1 MARNITRPQAAGKD
15 HIEETITAWRRERP
29 GLDLSGMAVVA
40 RLLRVSHRVE
50 EAQDE
55 FFSALGLK
63 PGWLDVLAPLRRAGD
78 PYRLTPTR
86 LSEEAL
92 ISTAGMTNRLD
103 RLEQAGLVRRLPD
116 PDDRRGVL
124 VELTEDGRDLVDSA
138 IDAHRGLS
146 KRLLGSLEGK
156 ERDDLD
162 RLLRKLLS
170 PLDRGESPQPASL
183 FPTGRV
189 APRRRRS

>member
-1 MARNITRPQAAGKD
+1 MARRQQSTND
-15 HIEETITAWRRERP
+15 HIEDTIAAWRRERP

-40 RLLRVSHRVE
+40 RLLRVAHRFD

-55 FFSALGLK
+55 FFAALGLK
-63 PGWLDVLAPLRRAGD
+63 PGWLDVLGALRRTGD
-78 PYRLTPTR
+78 PYRLTPTK

-103 RLEQAGLVRRLPD
+103 RLEQAGLIRRLPD

-124 VELTEDGRDLVDSA
+124 VELTNDGLELVDA
-138 IDAHRGLS
+138 AVDAHRGLS
-146 KRLLGSLEGK
+146 RRLLAGLEGT
-156 ERDDLD
+156 EREELD
-162 RLLRKLLS
+162 ALLKKLLQ
-170 PLDRGESPQPASL
+170 PLDSGEAPAPASL

-189 APRRRRS
+189 APRRRRA

>member
-1 MARNITRPQAAGKD
+1 MPRQQQAATED

-40 RLLRVSHRVE
+40 RLLRVSQRLEDV
-50 EAQDE
+50 QDE

-63 PGWLDVLAPLRRAGD
+63 PGWLDVLAALRREGD
-78 PYRLTPTR
+78 PFRLTPTR

-116 PDDRRGVL
+116 PEDRRGVL
-124 VELTEDGRDLVDSA
+124 VELTPDGRDLVDSA

-146 KRLLGSLEGK
+146 KRLLGSLEAG
-156 ERDDLD
+156 ERDELD
-162 RLLRKLLS
+162 RLLRKLLL
-170 PLDRGESPQPASL
+170 PLDRGETPQPASL

-189 APRRRRS
+189 APRRRRR

>member
-1 MARNITRPQAAGKD
+1 MPRRERAADD

-40 RLLRVSHRVE
+40 RFLRVAHRFE

-63 PGWLDVLAPLRRAGD
+63 PGWLDVLAALRRAGD

-103 RLEQAGLVRRLPD
+103 RLEQAGLVARLPD
-116 PDDRRGVL
+116 PDDRRGIL
-124 VELTEDGRDLVDSA
+124 VELTAEGRELVDSA
-138 IDAHRGLS
+138 VDAHRGLS
-146 KRLLGSLEGK
+146 KRLLGSLEGG
-156 ERDDLD
+156 ERDELD
-162 RLLRKLLS
+162 RLLRKLLQ
-170 PLDRGESPQPASL
+170 PLDRGEAPAPASL

-189 APRRRRS
+189 SPRRRRA

>member
-1 MARNITRPQAAGKD
+1 
-15 HIEETITAWRRERP
+15 
-29 GLDLSGMAVVA
+29 V
-40 RLLRVSHRVE
+40 
-50 EAQDE
+50 
-55 FFSALGLK
+55 LG
-63 PGWLDVLAPLRRAGD
+63 ALRRAGE

-103 RLEQAGLVRRLPD
+103 RLEAAGLIVRLPD

-124 VELTEDGRDLVDSA
+124 VELTPEGLELVDSA

-146 KRLLGSLEGK
+146 RRLLGALDST
-156 ERDDLD
+156 EREELD
-162 RLLRKLLS
+162 ELLKKLLK
-170 PLDRGESPQPASL
+170 PLDTGEAPAPASL

-189 APRRRRS
+189 APRRRRG

>member
-1 MARNITRPQAAGKD
+1 MPRREQSADD
-15 HIEETITAWRRERP
+15 HIEEMITAWRRERP

-40 RLLRVSHRVE
+40 RLLRVAHRFD

-55 FFSALGLK
+55 FFAALGLK
-63 PGWLDVLAPLRRAGD
+63 PGWLDVLGALRRAGD

-103 RLEQAGLVRRLPD
+103 RLEQARLIQRLPD
-116 PDDRRGVL
+116 PDDRRGIL
-124 VELTEDGRDLVDSA
+124 VELTDEGLELVDA
-138 IDAHRGLS
+138 AVDAHRGLS
-146 KRLLGSLEGK
+146 RRLLGALDNR
-156 ERDDLD
+156 ERDELD
-162 RLLRKLLS
+162 GLLKKLLL
-170 PLDRGESPQPASL
+170 PLDRGEAPAPASL

-189 APRRRRS
+189 APRRRRK

>member
-1 MARNITRPQAAGKD
+1 MARRPQSTTD
-15 HIEETITAWRRERP
+15 HIEDTIAAWRRERP

-40 RLLRVSHRVE
+40 RLLRVAHRFD

-55 FFSALGLK
+55 FFAALGLK
-63 PGWLDVLAPLRRAGD
+63 PGWLDVLGALRRTGD
-78 PYRLTPTR
+78 PYRLTPTK

-103 RLEQAGLVRRLPD
+103 RLEQAGLIRRLPD

-124 VELTEDGRDLVDSA
+124 VELTNDGLELVDA
-138 IDAHRGLS
+138 AVDAHRGLS
-146 KRLLGSLEGK
+146 RRLLAGLEGT
-156 ERDDLD
+156 EREELD
-162 RLLRKLLS
+162 ALLKKLLQ
-170 PLDRGESPQPASL
+170 PLDSGEAPAPASL

-189 APRRRRS
+189 APRRRRA

>member
-1 MARNITRPQAAGKD
+1 VARGAQPDGD
-15 HIEETITAWRRERP
+15 YIEEMIAAWRRERP

-40 RLLRVSHRVE
+40 RLLRVAHRFD
-50 EAQDE
+50 EAQGE

-63 PGWLDVLAPLRRAGD
+63 PGWLDVLAALRRAGA

-103 RLEQAGLVRRLPD
+103 RLEQAGLIERLPD

-124 VELTEDGRDLVDSA
+124 VELTEEGFELVDSA
-138 IDAHRGLS
+138 VDAHRGLS
-146 KRLLGSLEGK
+146 KRLLGALDGR
-156 ERDDLD
+156 ERDELD
-162 RLLRKLLS
+162 ELLAKLLG
-170 PLDRGESPQPASL
+170 PLDRGEAPAPASL

-189 APRRRRS
+189 APRRRRT

>member
-1 MARNITRPQAAGKD
+1 MARRQQSTND
-15 HIEETITAWRRERP
+15 HIEDTIAAWRRERP

-40 RLLRVSHRVE
+40 RLLRVAHRFD

-55 FFSALGLK
+55 FFAALGLK
-63 PGWLDVLAPLRRAGD
+63 PGWLDVLGALRRAGD
-78 PYRLTPTR
+78 PYRLTPTK

-103 RLEQAGLVRRLPD
+103 RLEQAGLIRRLPD

-124 VELTEDGRDLVDSA
+124 VELTNDGLELVDA
-138 IDAHRGLS
+138 AVDAHRGLS
-146 KRLLGSLEGK
+146 RRLLAGLEGT
-156 ERDDLD
+156 EREELD
-162 RLLRKLLS
+162 ALLKKLLQ
-170 PLDRGESPQPASL
+170 PLDSGEAPAPASL

-189 APRRRRS
+189 APRRRRA

>member
-1 MARNITRPQAAGKD
+1 MARTKQATPGD

-40 RLLRVSHRVE
+40 RLLRVAHRFD
-50 EAQDE
+50 EAQAE

-63 PGWLDVLAPLRRAGD
+63 PGWLDVLAALRRAGE

-86 LSEEAL
+86 LSVEAL

-124 VELTEDGRDLVDSA
+124 VELTEDGRELVDA
-138 IDAHRGLS
+138 AVDAHRGLS
-146 KRLLGSLEGK
+146 KRLLGSLDAG
-156 ERDDLD
+156 EREELE
-162 RLLRKLLS
+162 RLLRKLLQ
-170 PLDRGESPQPASL
+170 PLDSGEAPAPASL
-183 FPTGRV
+183 FPSGRI
-189 APRRRRS
+189 APRRRRG